1 MRHVYQGWNLSFDE
15 SENSKKLK
23 RFFGLLCEDI
33 MKEKKRIGGD
43 WAVATALA
51 INKDW
56 RQFLRYKICRG
67 LFIVSNFYI
76 FLFYILEL
84 IYYIYFRSLLG
95 PELIIVNLTMSDEGI
110 RNRLM
115 ARHNGNST
123 IVDLLMV
130 LKLHVISFI

>member
-56 RQFLRYKICRG
+56 RQFLRDKICRG
-67 LFIVSNFYI
+67 H
-76 FLFYILEL
+76 FLH
-84 IYYIYFRSLLG
+84 S
-95 PELIIVNLTMSDEGI
+95 
-110 RNRLM
+110 
-115 ARHNGNST
+115 
-123 IVDLLMV
+123 
-130 LKLHVISFI
+130 